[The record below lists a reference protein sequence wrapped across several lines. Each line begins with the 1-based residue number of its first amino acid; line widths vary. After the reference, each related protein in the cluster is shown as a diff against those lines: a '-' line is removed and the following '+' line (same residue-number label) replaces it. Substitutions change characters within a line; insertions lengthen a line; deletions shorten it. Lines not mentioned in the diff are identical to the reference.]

1 MLGSTQ
7 HARSHCSRNG
17 GAKPRMLLL
26 LTLLV
31 VLQLLAAGATPA
43 SAFYV
48 PGAAEKSYKNGEEV
62 RFMVNSLR
70 SSSEMF
76 PIDYSKMPFCQPAR
90 QEFKEE
96 SIGEII
102 WGDRMLNS
110 LYAVKM
116 REDVR
121 CMTLSNCNFSTN
133 TEMIRRKESKNLTK
147 MINKWYR
154 VYMNIDNLPVFST
167 NPESTQMS
175 DCAKKLGKDVKVYA
189 QRGFPL
195 GLPAKC
201 TSDRAALLNNHL
213 DFTIHYNHDS
223 KTTSTTAEQERKYI
237 VVFIDVKARSIAWSD
252 PLECNSEMKVAPEVL
267 APMRGLKM
275 KDVMQKMAT
284 VYWTYSV
291 QWKENPTVK
300 WATRWDFYLTAAAAA
315 APAGHILFIILSLMV
330 VLFIGSAVMGVL
342 LRALHKDF
350 NRYNSEDPEDLQEEV
365 GWKLVHAD
373 VFRPPLYANWLAIF
387 VANGVQIL
395 TTVGVVLIIALMGF
409 LSPSR
414 RGALLTTLLLT
425 AVFTSFISGYV
436 CGVLLQYLNS
446 RAWKH
451 IFTCSFTLPGAMLLI
466 YIFILIINK
475 AHGATTAIPFMTLL
489 EMLTLFVTV
498 SLPLTVLGG
507 SLAFRQ
513 QPITNPTRVGRL
525 AREIPVQS
533 WINQP
538 IFICVFWPSVPLVVV
553 VIELYY
559 IMQDLWEGQIYY
571 SFGFLTVTACIWV
584 LVCALVTVSCL
595 YYVLCYENHRWWWI
609 AYFVPG
615 GAGVHMFCMSL
626 IFFLSHVSVSS
637 FASAVLFFSYMGMI
651 SYLYGMAAGAV
662 GVIVSILFVRR
673 IYGSIK
679 ID

>member
-1 MLGSTQ
+1 MSAS
-7 HARSHCSRNG
+7 ARCAPPCCSDSG
-17 GAKPRMLLL
+17 GARHLLRLFL
-26 LTLLV
+26 LMVVPQLLV
-31 VLQLLAAGATPA
+31 TRATPA

-48 PGAAEKSYKNGEEV
+48 PGAAEKAYKEGETV
-62 RFMVNSLR
+62 QFMVNTLR

-76 PIDYSKMPFCQPAR
+76 PIDYTKMPFCQPATL
-90 QEFKEE
+90 EFKEE

-110 LYAVKM
+110 LYTAVMKK
-116 REDVR
+116 DVK
-121 CMTLSNCNFSTN
+121 CMPLSNCDFAAST
-133 TEMIRRKESKNLTK
+133 EKIRSKRSKNLTK
-147 MINKWYR
+147 MINQWYR
-154 VYMNIDNLPVFST
+154 VHMNIDNLPVFST
-167 NPESTQMS
+167 DPENTQMNE
-175 DCAKKLGKDVKVYA
+175 CAKKLGRDVKIYA

-201 TSDRAALLNNHL
+201 TSDKSALLNNHL
-213 DFTIHYNHDS
+213 DFTIHYNNDS
-223 KTTSTTAEQERKYI
+223 KTTSATAEADRKYI
-237 VVFIDVKARSIAWSD
+237 VVFIEVKARSIAWD
-252 PLECNSEMKVAPEVL
+252 DLQECNNEMDVVPEAL
-267 APMRGLKM
+267 ALTRNLKM
-275 KDVMQKMAT
+275 KDVMHSNT
-284 VYWTYSV
+284 SVYWTYSV
-291 QWKENPTVK
+291 KWRPNPTIK

-330 VLFIGSAVMGVL
+330 MLFIGSAVVGAL

-373 VFRPPLYANWLAIF
+373 VFRPPQHANWLAIF
-387 VANGVQIL
+387 VANGFQIL
-395 TTVGVVLIIALMGF
+395 TTVGVVLVVALMGF

-436 CGVLLQYLNS
+436 CGVLLQYLNC

-451 IFTCSFTLPGAMLLI
+451 VFTCSLTLPGALLLM
-466 YIFILIINK
+466 YFFILVINK

-489 EMLTLFVTV
+489 EVLMLFVAV

-507 SLAFRQ
+507 TFAFRQ

-525 AREIPVQS
+525 AREIPTQN
-533 WINQP
+533 WINKP
-538 IFICVFWPSVPLVVV
+538 IFLCVFWPAVPLIVV

-571 SFGFLTVTACIWV
+571 SFGFLAVTTCIWV
-584 LVCALVTVSCL
+584 LVCALVTISCL

-609 AYFVPG
+609 AYLVPG
-615 GAGVHMFCMSL
+615 GAGLHMLCISL
-626 IFFLSHVSVSS
+626 VFFASHVSVGS
-637 FASAVLFFSYMGMI
+637 FASAVVFFAYMGMV
-651 SYLYGMAAGAV
+651 SYMYGMAAGAV
-662 GVIVSILFVRR
+662 GVIASIVFVRK

>member
-1 MLGSTQ
+1 MPISIK
-7 HARSHCSRNG
+7 HARSHRGSNG
-17 GAKPRMLLL
+17 GARPPQLLL

-31 VLQLLAAGATPA
+31 MMQLLAACATPA

-48 PGAAEKSYKNGEEV
+48 PGAAEKSYKKGEEV
-62 RFMVNSLR
+62 KFMVNSLR

-90 QEFKEE
+90 QEFREE

-110 LYAVKM
+110 LYTVKM
-116 REDVR
+116 KEDVS
-121 CMTLSNCNFSTN
+121 CMTLPECNFTSN
-133 TEMIRRKESKNLTK
+133 TEIIRHEKSKNLTK

-154 VYMNIDNLPVFST
+154 VYMNIDNLPVFCT
-167 NPESTQMS
+167 NPEHTDMRE
-175 DCAKKLGKDVKVYA
+175 CAKKLNKDIRIFA

-201 TSDRAALLNNHL
+201 TNDNEALLNNHL
-213 DFTIHYNHDS
+213 DFTIHYNRDS
-223 KTTSTTAEQERKYI
+223 KTTSTTAQEEEKYI
-237 VVFIDVKARSIAWSD
+237 VVFIDVKARSIAWSEAQ
-252 PLECNSEMKVAPEVL
+252 ECRNATNVLPEVL
-267 APMRGLKM
+267 APTRALKM
-275 KDVMQKMAT
+275 KDVVKNGLT

-291 QWKENPTVK
+291 QWKENTNIK

-315 APAGHILFIILSLMV
+315 APAGHILFIILSLVV
-330 VLFIGSAVMGVL
+330 VLLIGSAAMGIL

-350 NRYNSEDPEDLQEEV
+350 NRYNAEDPDDLQEEL

-373 VFRPPLYANWLAIF
+373 VFRPPLFANWLAIF

-395 TTVGVVLIIALMGF
+395 TTVGVVLTIALMGF

-425 AVFTSFISGYV
+425 TVFTSVISGYV
-436 CGVLLQYLNS
+436 CGVLLQYLNC

-451 IFTCSFTLPGAMLLI
+451 IFMCSFTLPGAMLLI
-466 YIFILIINK
+466 YVFILVINE
-475 AHGATTAIPFMTLL
+475 AHGATTAIPFATLV
-489 EMLTLFVTV
+489 EMLTLFLAV

-507 SLAFRQ
+507 SVAFRQ
-513 QPITNPTRVGRL
+513 LPITNPTRVGRL
-525 AREIPVQS
+525 AREIPTQS
-533 WINQP
+533 WVNQP
-538 IFICVFWPSVPLVVV
+538 IFIFAFWPSVPLVVV

-609 AYFVPG
+609 AYLVPG
-615 GAGVHMFCMSL
+615 GAGVHMLCVSL
-626 IFFLSHVSVSS
+626 IFFTTHVSVSS
-637 FASAVLFFSYMGMI
+637 FASAVLFFAYMGMV
-651 SYLYGMAAGAV
+651 SYMYGMAAGAV
-662 GVIVSILFVRR
+662 GVIVSIIFVRK

>member
-1 MLGSTQ
+1 MPTSIRCAQ
-7 HARSHCSRNG
+7 RCRSSNG
-17 GAKPRMLLL
+17 PPRHQLLL
-26 LTLLV
+26 LLLLV
-31 VLQLLAAGATPA
+31 VLQLLVTHAAPA

-48 PGAAEKSYKNGEEV
+48 PGTAETSYKEGDDV
-62 RFMVNSLR
+62 KFMVNTLR

-76 PIDYSKMPFCQPAR
+76 PIDYAKMPFCQPPTL
-90 QEFKEE
+90 EFKEE

-110 LYAVKM
+110 LYTVNMKKDVK
-116 REDVR
+116 
-121 CMTLSNCNFSTN
+121 CMPLPNCDFAAN
-133 TEMIRRKESKNLTK
+133 TEKIRSKKSKNLTK
-147 MINKWYR
+147 MINQWYR

-167 NPESTQMS
+167 DPENTQMNE
-175 DCAKKLGKDVKVYA
+175 CAKRLGKDVRLFA
-189 QRGFPL
+189 QRGFSL

-201 TSDRAALLNNHL
+201 TSDKAALLNNHL
-213 DFTIHYNHDS
+213 DFTIHFNNDS
-223 KTTSTTAEQERKYI
+223 KTTPTTAEAERRYI
-237 VVFIDVKARSIAWSD
+237 VVFIEVKARSIAWKD
-252 PLECNSEMKVAPEVL
+252 PQECSSEMDVVPEVL
-267 APMRGLKM
+267 ALARSLKM
-275 KDVMQKMAT
+275 RDVMHNNT
-284 VYWTYSV
+284 SVYWTYSV
-291 QWKENPTVK
+291 KWKPNPNVK

-330 VLFIGSAVMGVL
+330 VLFIGSAVMGAL

-373 VFRPPLYANWLAIF
+373 VFRPPLHANWLAIF
-387 VANGVQIL
+387 VANGFQIL

-436 CGVLLQYLNS
+436 CGVLLQYLNC

-451 IFTCSFTLPGAMLLI
+451 IFTCSLTLPGAMLLM
-466 YIFILIINK
+466 YFFILVINK
-475 AHGATTAIPFMTLL
+475 AHGATTAIPLTTLL
-489 EMLTLFVTV
+489 EVLALFVVV

-507 SLAFRQ
+507 TFAFRQ

-525 AREIPVQS
+525 AREIPTQN
-533 WINQP
+533 WINKP
-538 IFICVFWPSVPLVVV
+538 MFMYVFWPAVPLIVV

-609 AYFVPG
+609 AYLVPG
-615 GAGVHMFCMSL
+615 GAGLHMLCMSL
-626 IFFLSHVSVSS
+626 IFFASHVTVSS
-637 FASAVLFFSYMGMI
+637 VASAVLFFAYMGMV
-651 SYLYGMAAGAV
+651 SYMYGMAAGAV
-662 GVIVSILFVRR
+662 GVMASIAFVRK